1 MKLGKFINL
10 TGKKRYLRENDIG
23 NVIRY
28 IIRQRSNEK
37 DIKELVSWGGFGI
50 PEWRE
55 AEGIIEAFK
64 EVQKLHTRN
73 GKFGRYIDHEFYSF
87 TDDEVVSIKESNADM
102 DSIAREMASD
112 FYQDGTQVVYA
123 LHEKEKENGKVN
135 LHVNFAVNTVDYR
148 TGKKRRENMTDTG
161 ERSIRMNE
169 IVERHIKEAF
179 RTKRLP

>member
-135 LHVNFAVNTVDYR
+135 LHVHFAVNTVCVKDGRKLHDFFYSK
-148 TGKKRRENMTDTG
+148 GQREARFNA
-161 ERSIRMNE
+161 
-169 IVERHIKEAF
+169 VAEAF
-179 RTKRLP
+179 FQDKN